1 MATDKDDVNKHVSIA
16 PSDIFKVGV
25 RVPPFWPEEP
35 EIWFSQLEGQ
45 FANAGISSDT
55 TKFYYVIS
63 QLDRQFSKEVKDI
76 IVNPPE
82 NNKYAKIK
90 AELIKRLS
98 DSRERKMQQLLMHE
112 ELGDRKPSQF
122 LRHLEGLADRQLT
135 DEFLRTIWVSRLPPN
150 IQTVLAA
157 QPATPLEVLA
167 EVADRVHDIA
177 SPSAVNVASTSNVSA
192 IDTMA
197 REIAEIKE
205 QLKNLSMHSNR
216 RPRPRSRD
224 YRGRSRSRS
233 NYRKFPN
240 CWYHSKYG
248 ETARKCVKPCD
259 FKKAG
264 NATSR
269 R

>member
-1 MATDKDDVNKHVSIA
+1 MATDKGEVNKHVSIA

-45 FANAGISSDT
+45 FANAGISNDT

-82 NNKYAKIK
+82 NNKYAKMK

-98 DSRERKMQQLLMHE
+98 DTRERKMQQLLMHE

-135 DEFLRTIWVSRLPPN
+135 EEFLRTIWMSRLPSN

-177 SPSAVNVASTSNVSA
+177 SSSPSNVASTSNFPTL
-192 IDTMA
+192 DTME

-205 QLKNLSMHSNR
+205 QLKNLSTQPSR
-216 RPRPRSRD
+216 RPRSRSRD
-224 YRGRSRSRS
+224 NRGRCRSRS

-240 CWYHSKYG
+240 CWYHAKYR
-248 ETARKCVKPCD
+248 ENARKCVKPCD